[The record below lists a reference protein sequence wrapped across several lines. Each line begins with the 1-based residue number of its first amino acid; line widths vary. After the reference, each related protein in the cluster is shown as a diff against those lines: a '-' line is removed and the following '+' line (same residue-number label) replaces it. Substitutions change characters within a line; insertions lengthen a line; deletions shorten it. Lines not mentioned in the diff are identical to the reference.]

1 VARIAERG
9 GEVLTALRATAPG
22 LTLQQ
27 LYKLTEHHHDD
38 WAVGAPPLQSPT
50 TYPPFDLETQ
60 LSHGAAVAQAQ
71 RAPPRR
77 AGGGGLV

>member
-1 VARIAERG
+1 MRLAHVLTSNQGKDEVARIAERG

-50 TYPPFDLETQ
+50 T
-60 LSHGAAVAQAQ
+60 
-71 RAPPRR
+71 
-77 AGGGGLV
+77 